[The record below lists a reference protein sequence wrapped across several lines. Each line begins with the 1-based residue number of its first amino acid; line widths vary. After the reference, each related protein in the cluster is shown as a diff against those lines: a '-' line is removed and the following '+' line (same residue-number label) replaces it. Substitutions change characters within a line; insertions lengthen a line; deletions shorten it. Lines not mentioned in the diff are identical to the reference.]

1 MIDFV
6 FDWWVCVYVQPDD
19 LMALVV
25 VVLYDLLDR
34 KFQPRE
40 PMKRAEEGLIK
51 AVRQVEDSLCR
62 SVRADL
68 PCEKAFI
75 LY

>member
-1 MIDFV
+1 MIDFEI
-6 FDWWVCVYVQPDD
+6 VCVQPDD

-25 VVLYDLLDR
+25 VVLCDLLDR

-51 AVRQVEDSLCR
+51 EVRQVEDSLCR
-62 SVRADL
+62 SVRAGL
-68 PCEKAFI
+68 PCENAFFK
-75 LY
+75 LDLQ

>member
-1 MIDFV
+1 M
-6 FDWWVCVYVQPDD
+6 CVQPDD

-34 KFQPRE
+34 KFQPRK

-51 AVRQVEDSLCR
+51 EVRQVEDSLCR

-68 PCEKAFI
+68 PCEKV
-75 LY
+75 LYIKLDL